1 MSKLIE
7 FKNFYVGGIANMPT
21 VPPSPDFDVY
31 ANGVVEI
38 ERGVISFHVD
48 FNDVGLFFNLDK
60 DEKWVAKAKQ
70 SLYEIYSDYLELKQ

>member
-7 FKNFYVGGIANMPT
+7 FKNFFVGHMFSGRPL
-21 VPPSPDFDVY
+21 DHEFDVY

-60 DEKWVAKAKQ
+60 DEEWVAEAKQ
-70 SLYEIYSDYLELKQ
+70 ALYEIYSDYLELRQ